1 MQIQSTI
8 TMADTVLD
16 FMMDDENVVEWLAT
30 DMFTG
35 ECIRG
40 SVDAENTALFF
51 KAVYI
56 ALSGDDT
63 TISTAK
69 YEEMERLL
77 GFTNENSRHPAR
89 WIP

>member
-16 FMMDDENVVEWLAT
+16 FMMNDENIIEWLAT
-30 DMFTG
+30 DMLTG
-35 ECIRG
+35 ESDRG
-40 SVDAENTALFF
+40 LVDAENTDLFF

-63 TISTAK
+63 SISTAK

>member
-1 MQIQSTI
+1 MQVYSTI
-8 TMADTVLD
+8 TIADTVLD
-16 FMMDDENVVEWLAT
+16 FIMGDENEVRWIAT
-30 DMFTG
+30 DMLTR
-35 ECIRG
+35 ESISG
-40 SVDAENTALFF
+40 SVDAKNTDLFF

-63 TISTAK
+63 SISTAK